1 MTHIMR
7 IDEHSSMEDN
17 IIVSPNSVNL
27 PSFGDDYSVF
37 GWILPSNETNSY
49 HLEGSK
55 FGEYV
60 KKTFGDR
67 LDYWIASDAAEWGY
81 MGTLKSFLEDLTLF
95 SEKIGGE
102 LKISIKNS
110 DFYGISFH
118 IVDKNKELGVYGFF
132 YIILKEEDVTKSL
145 RMALG
150 NKYANVVEIK

>member
-7 IDEHSSMEDN
+7 IDEHSN
-17 IIVSPNSVNL
+17 IESNDSQQIVNL
-27 PSFGDDYSVF
+27 PSFGDNYCVF
-37 GWILPSNETNSY
+37 GWILPSNESNSY
-49 HLEGSK
+49 HLENTK
-55 FGEYV
+55 FAEYV

-102 LKISIKNS
+102 LKISIENS
-110 DFYGISFH
+110 DCYGIDFH
-118 IVDKNKELGVYGFF
+118 IVDKNEELGVYGFF
-132 YIILKEEDVTKSL
+132 HIILKEEDATKSL